1 MRHFGRRF
9 LFVFLFTKVP
19 NASFPMTSHIGRGTY
34 CYVPRLRC
42 CENLWLYNLLIWHS
56 DQHNSEDHT
65 HTQQLYGKNNA
76 VVLFSHLPQ
85 TQIKILS
92 IIDFPPVFHL
102 CGYSPPF
109 KQILIKQPHDKLS
122 DSLHIWRASIPH
134 RRDHTQLSCTWHTE
148 SEGGH
153 CDSQPVTNDLRSFL
167 FVLNPYSHYRTSW
180 GRDWA
185 HDKHTSLYVCEEL
198 LSDMNWRE
206 WGGERKKSFLSIFNW
221 EYWFSVAAEEDV
233 LRAELPGRRK
243 KNNFIWTIENE
254 NNLDRMVDSEMS
266 SFSEKDSAGC
276 CLWKDWKA
284 GDGFWCA
291 FGGRC
296 ETQYFNAS
304 HSKMQ
309 FSCLTSSL

>member
-1 MRHFGRRF
+1 
-9 LFVFLFTKVP
+9 
-19 NASFPMTSHIGRGTY
+19 MTS
-34 CYVPRLRC
+34 CPL
-42 CENLWLYNLLIWHS
+42 
-56 DQHNSEDHT
+56 
-65 HTQQLYGKNNA
+65 
-76 VVLFSHLPQ
+76 
-85 TQIKILS
+85 
-92 IIDFPPVFHL
+92 
-102 CGYSPPF
+102 
-109 KQILIKQPHDKLS
+109 LS

-206 WGGERKKSFLSIFNW
+206 WGGKKKNHSFL
-221 EYWFSVAAEEDV
+221 FSTENIGFLW
-233 LRAELPGRRK
+233 LRRRTCLERSCPGEK
-243 KNNFIWTIENE
+243 KKNFIWTIANE

-291 FGGRC
+291 FGDRC